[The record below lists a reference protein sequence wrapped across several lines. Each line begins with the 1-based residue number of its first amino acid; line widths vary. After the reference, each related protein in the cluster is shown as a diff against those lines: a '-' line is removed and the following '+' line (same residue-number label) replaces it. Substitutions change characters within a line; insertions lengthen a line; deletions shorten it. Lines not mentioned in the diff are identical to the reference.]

1 MYIRGAFIDEKRR
14 LEARIT
20 QLEEELEE
28 EQTNTELTGDKHK
41 KLAMTVEQLML
52 DLAAEKAN
60 NQKAEVKRNLNKKE
74 NVLFLFSLKAVRSN
88 LERQNR
94 ELREKLEENEE
105 FGKGKSRAMLGA
117 LEAKV
122 HALEEQLDG
131 EVRYV
136 EN

>member
-1 MYIRGAFIDEKRR
+1 M
-14 LEARIT
+14 
-20 QLEEELEE
+20 EE

-60 NQKAEVKRNLNKKE
+60 NQKAEVIERESLSLSLS
-74 NVLFLFSLKAVRSN
+74 VQRTCFSTFVCLQAVRGN

-131 EVRYV
+131 EVR
-136 EN
+136 

>member
-1 MYIRGAFIDEKRR
+1 
-14 LEARIT
+14 
-20 QLEEELEE
+20 
-28 EQTNTELTGDKHK
+28 
-41 KLAMTVEQLML
+41 MTVEQLML

-60 NQKAEVKRNLNKKE
+60 NQKAEVNISGRLI
-74 NVLFLFSLKAVRSN
+74 VDVRFYFSSLQAVRSN

-136 EN
+136 K

>member
-1 MYIRGAFIDEKRR
+1 M
-14 LEARIT
+14 
-20 QLEEELEE
+20 
-28 EQTNTELTGDKHK
+28 
-41 KLAMTVEQLML
+41 
-52 DLAAEKAN
+52 
-60 NQKAEVKRNLNKKE
+60 
-74 NVLFLFSLKAVRSN
+74 RSN

-131 EVRYV
+131 EVRFVKTLVVLFHFDFCSLFLFFVLVKNKRSV
-136 EN
+136 ELFERWKNVSVTPQL

>member
-1 MYIRGAFIDEKRR
+1 M
-14 LEARIT
+14 
-20 QLEEELEE
+20 
-28 EQTNTELTGDKHK
+28 
-41 KLAMTVEQLML
+41 
-52 DLAAEKAN
+52 
-60 NQKAEVKRNLNKKE
+60 
-74 NVLFLFSLKAVRSN
+74 RSN

-136 EN
+136 EEIGLARSTSFVFVGKNKKLVDLFVHLKNVFVTRRVLRMNLENKQMLTKNK